1 MTKNRATKYRDRRK
15 RYSNNSENPNQNV
28 CAHHVAHCLGV
39 KEKVRYL
46 HNLGDLLRAA
56 RKKWNV
62 RSRKSV
68 WATKFK
74 GVPFTMN
81 QFLKNF
87 NDFNEH
93 AENQKSITRKDYW
106 CPESDQFWTEQTTT
120 FISIH
125 AYIIHV
131 ERHVLLINAN
141 GEVHVDTAP
150 KTGTDRRKILNIYAV
165 GKKYKVQK
173 AITEDEQ

>member
-1 MTKNRATKYRDRRK
+1 MTKNRATKYRDWRK

-106 CPESDQFWTEQTTT
+106 CPESEVDWVEKTTSS
-120 FISIH
+120 ISIS
-125 AYIIHV
+125 AYIV
-131 ERHVLLINAN
+131 YVKGHVLLVNAN

-150 KTGTDRRKILNIYAV
+150 KTGTDRRKILKLYAV
-165 GKKYKVQK
+165 GQPYKKVE
-173 AITEDEQ
+173 AVEE

>member
-1 MTKNRATKYRDRRK
+1 
-15 RYSNNSENPNQNV
+15 
-28 CAHHVAHCLGV
+28 
-39 KEKVRYL
+39 
-46 HNLGDLLRAA
+46 
-56 RKKWNV
+56 
-62 RSRKSV
+62 
-68 WATKFK
+68 
-74 GVPFTMN
+74 MN